1 VAKPATTH
9 ATTALA
15 LDGKKDKNIIKNFLN
30 RFITFNYTIFYNKCD
45 IIEIINIKEANCEEK
60 GS

>member
-1 VAKPATTH
+1 VAMPAPKPISHVA
-9 ATTALA
+9 TALA

-45 IIEIINIKEANCEEK
+45 IIEIIKIQRE
-60 GS
+60 

>member
-1 VAKPATTH
+1 VAMPAPKPISHVA
-9 ATTALA
+9 TALA

-45 IIEIINIKEANCEEK
+45 IIEIIKMQRE
-60 GS
+60 